1 MKTMNV
7 NVNVNVPSLYCLAFW
22 TLFGSLAPA
31 IWSHT
36 SCAQVHDLAQ
46 SNCGDDWEG
55 MFFS

>member
-1 MKTMNV
+1 MKTM

-22 TLFGSLAPA
+22 ALFGSLASA
-31 IWSHT
+31 IWSRT